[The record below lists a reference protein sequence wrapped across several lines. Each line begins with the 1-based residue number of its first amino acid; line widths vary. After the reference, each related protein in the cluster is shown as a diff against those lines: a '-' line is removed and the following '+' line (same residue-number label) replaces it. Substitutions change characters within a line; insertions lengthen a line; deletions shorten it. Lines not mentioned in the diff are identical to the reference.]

1 MTALVNDRN
10 TPMQLGDVQEYPML
24 AGTVIYAGS
33 IACLNAAGWAVPG
46 AVATTLIAA
55 GRAEARADNSSGA
68 NGGTR
73 VKVRPGVFRFDNSAA
88 ADEITQAEIGDAC
101 FIVDDQ
107 TVAKTDGA
115 ASRSKAGTIVQV
127 DALGVWV
134 RIGI

>member
-1 MTALVNDRN
+1 MTALTNDRN
-10 TPMQLGDVQEYPML
+10 TPMQLGDVQEYPVL
-24 AGTVIYAGS
+24 AATVIYAGS
-33 IACLNAAGWAVPG
+33 LACLNAAGWAMPG
-46 AVATTLIAA
+46 STATTLVAA
-55 GRAEARADNSSGA
+55 GRAEARADNSAGA
-68 NGGTR
+68 NGAIN
-73 VKVRPGVFRFDNSAA
+73 VKVRPGTFRFDNSAA

-101 FIVDDQ
+101 FVVDDQ

>member
-1 MTALVNDRN
+1 MTALTNDRN
-10 TPMQLGDVQEYPML
+10 TPVQLGDVQEHPVL
-24 AGTVIYAGS
+24 AATVIYAGS

-55 GRAEARADNSSGA
+55 GRAEARADNSAGA
-68 NGGTR
+68 NGAIR
-73 VKVRPGVFRFDNSAA
+73 VKIRPGTFRFDNSAA
-88 ADEITQAEIGDAC
+88 ADEITQAEIGDDC

-107 TVAKTDGA
+107 TVAKTDGTGT
-115 ASRSKAGTIVQV
+115 RSKAGTIVQV